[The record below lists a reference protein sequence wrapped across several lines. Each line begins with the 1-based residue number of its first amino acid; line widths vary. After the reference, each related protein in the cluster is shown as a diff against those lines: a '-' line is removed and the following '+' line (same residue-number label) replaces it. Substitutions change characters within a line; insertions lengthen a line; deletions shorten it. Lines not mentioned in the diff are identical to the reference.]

1 MTVTTSVRAA
11 SGDMLRIDLDDSS
24 AGLLEHPWFGHAR
37 FIPKY
42 GRGNTTGEMWGLD
55 LAPAASL
62 DAGINSSGG
71 KEVARFSVNGGEV
84 VIAEASDPADSR
96 WAAWIGPWHMA
107 HGMFYAPQWSTSD
120 IVETLTR
127 VRWVDTPEGMTA
139 EPNSRYDL
147 AGAMCVTS
155 VTGVG
160 LLQVESRKHSPAR
173 VPKWQGAALPAGE
186 VWQIPNQ
193 TGAGSTN
200 LMHVTPTA
208 VAIVVPNDVPQRNSV
223 TPTGLAGAGTADR
236 ALQFLGTIRRME
248 WAS

>member
-11 SGDMLRIDLDDSS
+11 SGDILHIDLDDTS
-24 AGLLEHPWFGHAR
+24 AVLLEHPWFGHAR

-42 GRGNTTGEMWGLD
+42 GRGSTTAQMWALD
-55 LAPAASL
+55 LAPVASL
-62 DAGINSSGG
+62 DAGINSIGG

-84 VIAEASDPADSR
+84 VIAEATDPADSR
-96 WAAWIGPWHMA
+96 WAAWIGPWHMV
-107 HGMFYAPQWSTSD
+107 HGMFYAPQWETSD

-155 VTGVG
+155 ITGVG
-160 LLQVESRKHSPAR
+160 LLQVESRNHSPAR

-186 VWQIPNQ
+186 VWQIPDQ
-193 TGAGSTN
+193 TGAGSAP

-208 VAIVVPNDVPQRNSV
+208 VAILYPNDVPQRNSV
-223 TPTGLAGAGTADR
+223 TATGRAGAGTSDR
-236 ALQFLGTIRRME
+236 ALQFLGTIQRME